1 MCAHVQMGSDAHV
14 CVHGEEEDAG
24 GFPLSLSTLSLFRR
38 DLSQNL
44 ELTEF
49 LVEHRA

>member
-1 MCAHVQMGSDAHV
+1 MGSDAHV
-14 CVHGEEEDAG
+14 CVHGKEEDVG
-24 GFPLSLSTLSLFRR
+24 GLPLSLSTLSLFRQG
-38 DLSQNL
+38 LSQNL